1 MSEFIYFYNKV
12 NNERL
17 GGFSLQG
24 YTVGEIVNTIDLL
37 AYENDISKDDIT
49 FKFNLNK

>member
-24 YTVGEIVNTIDLL
+24 YTIGEIAETIKLL
-37 AYENDISKDDIT
+37 AYENNINSNDIT
-49 FKFNLNK
+49 FKFE